1 MLTTAAAQSSEAVVQ
16 QPYDI
21 GIAEKMVGLPAP
33 AVFFSLTGRVC
44 SKPRHTS
51 ARDYEIS

>member
-33 AVFFSLTGRVC
+33 AVFFSLTGVQ
-44 SKPRHTS
+44 
-51 ARDYEIS
+51 